1 MREFEALERSI
12 ELVRLMRLPLATIAR
27 RDRGLADQA
36 RRALTSV
43 PLNLAEGSRRAGGD
57 RLHAYRVAA
66 GSADE
71 VLVALRVADALGYLT
86 EAQAREALDM
96 ADRVIAILTRILHPR
111 RA

>member
-71 VLVALRVADALGYLT
+71 VLVGLRVAEALGYLG
-86 EAQAREALDM
+86 EGQAREALDM